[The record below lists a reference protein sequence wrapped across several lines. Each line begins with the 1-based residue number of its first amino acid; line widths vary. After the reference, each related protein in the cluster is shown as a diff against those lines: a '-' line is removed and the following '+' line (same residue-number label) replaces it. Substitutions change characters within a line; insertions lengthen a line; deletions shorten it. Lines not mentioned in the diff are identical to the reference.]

1 MPLSPLARTPSPS
14 PIATSPT
21 RSPSPLTLGH
31 VAGSSNMTQTYQP
44 STHGASHSG
53 TYVLMSLIAD
63 FQFKS
68 KSGCNKQNY
77 HLTRCFASSAWGA
90 RSPPPSSASP
100 PPPLGG
106 SWWRTGSLH
115 LLTPWQTKIH
125 RYQTQKL
132 LWGTFGRLAEG
143 SRIANCFLA

>member
-53 TYVLMSLIAD
+53 SCLRFPFSYGLLIDISVIVWYFCHFLIWLTLQMYRLIPAASEVTTTIICIIPTIIRWVAAAVLRPQRSRRM
-63 FQFKS
+63 
-68 KSGCNKQNY
+68 
-77 HLTRCFASSAWGA
+77 ASRDS
-90 RSPPPSSASP
+90 SPPD
-100 PPPLGG
+100 L
-106 SWWRTGSLH
+106 RV
-115 LLTPWQTKIH
+115 
-125 RYQTQKL
+125 TQGDL
-132 LWGTFGRLAEG
+132 RQVIEL
-143 SRIANCFLA
+143 S